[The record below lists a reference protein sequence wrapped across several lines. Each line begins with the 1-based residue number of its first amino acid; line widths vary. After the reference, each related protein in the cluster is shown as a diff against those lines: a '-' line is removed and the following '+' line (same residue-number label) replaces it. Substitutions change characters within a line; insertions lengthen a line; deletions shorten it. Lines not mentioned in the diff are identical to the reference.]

1 MEENIL
7 RILMRQNPL
16 WSGKG
21 IDVPETKREIFHR
34 INKFMDYSQIL
45 AITGLRRV
53 GKTTLMMQ
61 MINELLKSDI
71 NERNIMY
78 VSFDHRIMQTSK
90 SFEDIIEYFLTAKAE
105 NGKKYLFL
113 DEIQKVDGWKDIVKI
128 YYDIG
133 EIKFIISGSASLQI
147 KKAKESLSGRIIDFY
162 VPPVSF
168 SEYLNFIDKN
178 FQTKKLVF
186 PFKFDEIKKIYD
198 ENILKKENIE
208 KHFIDYLFKGAF
220 PELIKIDDEDFI
232 TTYINNSVVEKIVY
246 QDIPEVFKIKREDLL
261 YGLIEYTAKETGK
274 IFNIESI
281 SKTLN
286 ADRNTITKYLF
297 YLRNGFL
304 VNIAYNYSKS
314 LSKEMRKNKKI
325 YVIHP
330 SIAIAISGYKRDIL
344 KADEIAGYYVE
355 SLCTTYLSIKEK
367 VAFFRDSQ
375 KHEVDIIVAKK
386 DKLIPV
392 EVKYRKYIRNEDVE
406 NLKFFIEKF
415 KSDEGIVITKN
426 VLKKEEYENFS
437 ITYIPIWLFLIA
449 V

>member
-1 MEENIL
+1 
-7 RILMRQNPL
+7 MRQNPL